1 MLLYNPSLASV
12 HRRTSIS
19 TVRCYGCGRDDWCF
33 HLSDLL
39 QLCTDVESEMF
50 TTDKHE
56 TNNSDKII
64 CYRLPAVD
72 ERQCIRSVYTVFGC
86 LHVSGFENDRPVC
99 FDCLHCCMLCFPN
112 FFFFFFFRSRIR
124 KSGTSSASCRGQS
137 DRTGWKILNQPSAV
151 SAETKENRRASECL
165 PKGGKGLTRRA
176 NSTENWWEAAGL
188 NRPELVEQNQM
199 LC

>member
-1 MLLYNPSLASV
+1 MWSQRCLRLINTRPIIVIKSFVIDSQLLMNVSASAV
-12 HRRTSIS
+12 CIQYLDACMCPVLKMTGLFVS
-19 TVRCYGCGRDDWCF
+19 TV
-33 HLSDLL
+33 
-39 QLCTDVESEMF
+39 CTAA
-50 TTDKHE
+50 
-56 TNNSDKII
+56 
-64 CYRLPAVD
+64 C
-72 ERQCIRSVYTVFGC
+72 CVFQI
-86 LHVSGFENDRPVC
+86 
-99 FDCLHCCMLCFPN
+99 
-112 FFFFFFFRSRIR
+112 FFFFFFRSRIR